1 MYLWTK
7 NCLEMGVKLKAYG
20 RFGGFLQEHTGTYT
34 GKNS

>member
-1 MYLWTK
+1 
-7 NCLEMGVKLKAYG
+7 MGVKLKAYG